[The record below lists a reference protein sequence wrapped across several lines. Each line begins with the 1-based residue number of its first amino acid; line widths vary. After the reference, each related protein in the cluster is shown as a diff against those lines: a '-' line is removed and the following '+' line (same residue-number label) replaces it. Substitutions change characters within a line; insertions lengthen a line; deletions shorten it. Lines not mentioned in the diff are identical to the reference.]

1 MAKNITVEL
10 SDKSISQAIK
20 ELKKYKVWV
29 RDKEEELRRRL
40 ASIGVTTAFIKFNA
54 VTPSSVSGISVRF
67 EDDGKTAIIYAEG
80 EEVCF
85 IEFGTGI
92 KYGYG
97 HPEAAKF
104 GFGPGTWSDNPELGG
119 KGHWDNPGG
128 WWYGSGKHTY
138 GNPPAQAMLTA
149 RNEIVENV
157 ARIAR
162 EVFAN

>member
-20 ELKKYKVWV
+20 EVKRYKKWV
-29 RDKEEELRRRL
+29 TQKTEELRSRL
-40 ASIGVTTAFIKFNA
+40 AMIGATAASIRFAGAIYNGTNDV
-54 VTPSSVSGISVRF
+54 SVRV
-67 EDDGKTAIIYAEG
+67 EDDGMMATIYAEG
-80 EEVCF
+80 NAVCF
-85 IEFGTGI
+85 IEFGSGM

-97 HPEAAKF
+97 HPEADKF
-104 GFGPGTWSDNPELGG
+104 GFGPGTWSDNEELGG
-119 KGHWDNPGG
+119 KHHWKNEKG
-128 WWYGSGKHTY
+128 WYFGSGQHSY

-149 RNEIVENV
+149 RNEIAENV